1 MSKIAVVGTGY
12 VGAVV
17 AACLASIGHD
27 VVGVESNPSRL
38 ESLRSGVVP
47 FHEPG
52 LPELLSSQMEKGSLE
67 FTDSYQD
74 AMDGTAVTFLC
85 VGTPSLPDGSPDTNQ
100 IENAARSISEWVANP
115 MVVVT
120 KSTVPIG
127 SGRWLNELI
136 DGDRVSIASNPEFLR
151 EGSALKDFL
160 HPDRIV
166 LGSDDAAAIAT
177 LVEVYRPIIEQ
188 SFTGGRPDHRPGLV
202 RTNLETAEIVKYAAN
217 AFLAM
222 KISFINEVAMLA
234 DAVGADVTEVAT
246 AIGMDQRIGS
256 SFLAAG
262 VGWGGSCFGKDL
274 AALQATARSHGLESL
289 ITGAVVAVNERQI
302 DFFVG
307 KLSDQLDLAGATIAL
322 LGLAFK
328 PGTDDLRDAPSLK
341 VARRLIDFG
350 ATVTAYDPIVTSVP
364 ELANLAI
371 APSWTDAVSGA
382 DATVVVT
389 EWDEFLS
396 MNLTTLADKMAGDLF
411 VDARNAFNVAAVTDA
426 GLSYIGIGRASA
438 HTPQD

>member
-1 MSKIAVVGTGY
+1 MKIAVVGTGY

-17 AACLASIGHD
+17 AASLASVGHE
-27 VVGVESNPSRL
+27 VIGVEIDPSRL
-38 ESLRSGVVP
+38 ESLRAGVVP

-52 LPELLSSQMEKGSLE
+52 LPELVSSQLEQGTLE

-85 VGTPSLPDGSPDTNQ
+85 VGTPSLPDGSPDTTHV
-100 IENAARSISEWVANP
+100 ESAARSISEWITNP

-127 SGRWLNELI
+127 SGRWLDELI
-136 DGDRVSIASNPEFLR
+136 DGERVSIASNPEFLR

-166 LGSDDAAAIAT
+166 LGSDDPAAIAT
-177 LVEVYRPIIEQ
+177 LVEVYRPILEQ
-188 SFTGGRPDHRPGLV
+188 SFTGGKPDHRPGLV

-256 SFLAAG
+256 SFLGAG

-274 AALQATARSHGLESL
+274 AALQATASRHGLESL

-302 DFFVG
+302 DFVVG
-307 KLSDQLDLAGATIAL
+307 KLSDQLDLAGAKIAL

-341 VARRLIDFG
+341 VAQRLIDSG

-364 ELANLAI
+364 EFADLEI
-371 APSWTDAVSGA
+371 APSWADAVSGA

-389 EWDEFLS
+389 EWDDFLA
-396 MNLTTLADKMAGDLF
+396 MNLTTLADKMGGDLF
-411 VDARNAFNVAAVTDA
+411 IDARNAFNVAAVTDA
-426 GLSYIGIGRASA
+426 GLNYIGIGRAA
-438 HTPQD
+438 HPL

>member
-1 MSKIAVVGTGY
+1 MKRIAVVGTGY

-17 AACLASIGHD
+17 AASLASIGHE
-27 VVGVESNPSRL
+27 VIGVEIDPLRL
-38 ESLRSGVVP
+38 DSLRAGVVP

-52 LPELLSSQMEKGSLE
+52 LSELVTAQNERGALQ
-67 FTDSYQD
+67 FTDSYEL
-74 AMDGTAVTFLC
+74 AMKGTEVIFLC
-85 VGTPSLPDGSPDTNQ
+85 VGTPALPDGSPDTTHV
-100 IENAARSISEWVANP
+100 ESAAHSISEWITNP
-115 MVVVT
+115 TVLVT

-127 SGRWLNELI
+127 SGRWLDELI
-136 DGDRVSIASNPEFLR
+136 DGESVSVVSNPEFLR
-151 EGSALKDFL
+151 EGTALNDFL

-166 LGSDDAAAIAT
+166 LGSDDPAAIAT
-177 LVEVYRPIIEQ
+177 LVEVYRPILEQ
-188 SFTGGRPDHRPGLV
+188 SFTGGKPDHRPGLV

-262 VGWGGSCFGKDL
+262 IGWGGSCFGKDL
-274 AALQATARSHGLESL
+274 AALQATARRHGLESL

-302 DFFVG
+302 DFVVG
-307 KLSDQLDLAGATIAL
+307 KLDDQLDLAGAKIAL

-341 VARRLIDFG
+341 LARRFIDSG
-350 ATVTAYDPIVTSVP
+350 ATVTAYDPVVTSVP
-364 ELANLAI
+364 DLTEITI
-371 APSWTDAVSGA
+371 APTWGEAVSGV

-396 MNLTTLADKMAGDLF
+396 INLATLADKMNGDLF
-411 VDARNAFNVAAVTDA
+411 VDARNAFDIAAAAAA
-426 GLSYIGIGRASA
+426 GLNYIGIGRAA
-438 HTPQD
+438 HSPQA

>member
-1 MSKIAVVGTGY
+1 MKRIAVVGMGY

-17 AACLASIGHD
+17 AASLASVGHE
-27 VVGVESNPSRL
+27 VIGVEIDRSRL
-38 ESLRSGVVP
+38 ESLRAGIVP

-52 LPELLSSQMEKGSLE
+52 LAELITAQQERGALQ
-67 FTDSYQD
+67 FTDSYES
-74 AMDGTAVTFLC
+74 AMKGTEVVFLC
-85 VGTPSLPDGSPDTNQ
+85 VGTPSMPDGNPDTTHV
-100 IENAARSISEWVANP
+100 ESAVRSISEWITNP
-115 MVVVT
+115 VVIVT

-136 DGDRVSIASNPEFLR
+136 DDERVSVVSNPEFLR
-151 EGSALKDFL
+151 EGTALQDFL
-160 HPDRIV
+160 HPDRVV
-166 LGSDDAAAIAT
+166 LGSDDPAPIAT
-177 LVEVYRPIIEQ
+177 LVDVYRPIIEQ
-188 SFTGGRPDHRPGLV
+188 SFTGGKPDHRPGLV

-256 SFLAAG
+256 SFLGAG
-262 VGWGGSCFGKDL
+262 IGWGGSCFGKDL

-289 ITGAVVAVNERQI
+289 ITGAVVAVNERQV
-302 DFFVG
+302 DYVVG
-307 KLSDQLDLAGATIAL
+307 KLGDQLDLTGAKIAL

-341 VARRLIDFG
+341 VARRFIDSG
-350 ATVTAYDPIVTSVP
+350 ATVTAYDPVVTSVP
-364 ELANLAI
+364 DLPEMAI
-371 APSWTDAVSGA
+371 APTWNEAVSGA

-396 MNLTTLADKMAGDLF
+396 MNLATLADKMAGDLF
-411 VDARNAFNVAAVTDA
+411 VDARNAFDIASATDA
-426 GLSYIGIGRASA
+426 GLKYIGIGRAA
-438 HTPQD
+438 HPPQG

>member
-1 MSKIAVVGTGY
+1 MKKIAVVGTGY

-17 AACLASIGHD
+17 AASLASVGHE
-27 VVGVESNPSRL
+27 VVGVEIDPSRL
-38 ESLRSGVVP
+38 ESLRAGIVP

-52 LPELLSSQMEKGSLE
+52 LAELITAQQERGVLR
-67 FTDSYQD
+67 FTDSYES
-74 AMDGTAVTFLC
+74 AMKVAEVVFLC
-85 VGTPSLPDGSPDTNQ
+85 VGTPPMPDGSPDTTHV
-100 IENAARSISEWVANP
+100 ESAAHSISEWITNP
-115 MVVVT
+115 MVIVT

-127 SGRWLNELI
+127 SGRWLDELI
-136 DGDRVSIASNPEFLR
+136 DDERVSIVSNPEFLR
-151 EGSALKDFL
+151 EGTALQDFL
-160 HPDRIV
+160 HPDRVV
-166 LGSDDAAAIAT
+166 LGSNDPTAIAT

-188 SFTGGRPDHRPGLV
+188 SFTGGKPDHRPGLV

-256 SFLAAG
+256 SFLGAG
-262 VGWGGSCFGKDL
+262 IGWGGSCFGKDL

-289 ITGAVVAVNERQI
+289 ITGAVVAVNERQV
-302 DFFVG
+302 DFVVG
-307 KLSDQLDLAGATIAL
+307 KLGDQLDLAGAKIAL

-341 VARRLIDFG
+341 LAQRFVDSG
-350 ATVTAYDPIVTSVP
+350 ATVTAYDPVVTSVP
-364 ELANLAI
+364 DLTELAI
-371 APSWTDAVSGA
+371 APTWGEAVSGA

-396 MNLTTLADKMAGDLF
+396 MNLATLADKMAGDLF
-411 VDARNAFNVAAVTDA
+411 VDARNAFDIAAANDA
-426 GLSYIGIGRASA
+426 GLKYIGIGRA
-438 HTPQD
+438 TEPLQD